1 MFKRLFFSLIG
12 LCLLAVC
19 AAAAGWIL
27 AEQRFTTASTS
38 ESETR
43 VEIPRGAGLRQ
54 ISQILVQQGLLKDK
68 VDLWVFQGMV
78 KARGT
83 AASLQAGEFDIP
95 AGSTMADIAAILG
108 SGRNRVHYTLTIP
121 EGLTSPEVLALV
133 SQMGTLS
140 GPAPAQVPTGS
151 LLPETYAF
159 LRGDSRADAVNR
171 MQAAMTKT
179 LDELWDSRDPNLPI
193 ASKQDAVILAS
204 VVEKETGLAAE
215 RPQVAAVFINRL
227 RLGMPLQSDPTV
239 IYGLAPDTGSLG
251 RALLR
256 KDLEQDHPWNTY
268 TRPGLPQS
276 PIANPGRESLAA
288 VLHPAQTKALYFVA
302 DGTGG
307 HAFAET
313 LAEHNRNVARW
324 RRLQRQ

>member
-1 MFKRLFFSLIG
+1 
-12 LCLLAVC
+12 
-19 AAAAGWIL
+19 
-27 AEQRFTTASTS
+27 
-38 ESETR
+38 
-43 VEIPRGAGLRQ
+43 
-54 ISQILVQQGLLKDK
+54 
-68 VDLWVFQGMV
+68 
-78 KARGT
+78 
-83 AASLQAGEFDIP
+83 
-95 AGSTMADIAAILG
+95 
-108 SGRNRVHYTLTIP
+108 
-121 EGLTSPEVLALV
+121 
-133 SQMGTLS
+133 
-140 GPAPAQVPTGS
+140 
-151 LLPETYAF
+151 
-159 LRGDSRADAVNR
+159 

-179 LDELWDSRDPNLPI
+179 LDELWDNRDPNLPLT
-193 ASKQDAVILAS
+193 SKEEAVILAS

-276 PIANPGRESLAA
+276 AIANPGRESIAA

-307 HAFAET
+307 HAFAES

>member
-1 MFKRLFFSLIG
+1 MIKRLFFSLIT

-19 AAAAGWIL
+19 AAAAGWVL

-38 ESETR
+38 DTATR
-43 VEIPRGAGLRQ
+43 IEVPRGAGLRH
-54 ISQILVQQGLLKDK
+54 ISQILAQQGLLKDK
-68 VDLWVFQGMV
+68 IDLWVFQGMV

-95 AGSTMADIAAILG
+95 AGSTMADISAILS
-108 SGRNRVHYTLTIP
+108 SGRNRVHYTLTVP

-133 SQMGTLS
+133 NKMDVLS
-140 GPAPAQVPTGS
+140 GAAPAQVATGS

-159 LRGDSRADAVNR
+159 LRGDSRAEAVSR

-179 LDELWDSRDPNLPI
+179 LDELWDNRDPNLPLT
-193 ASKQDAVILAS
+193 SKEEAVILAS

-276 PIANPGRESLAA
+276 AIANPGRESIAA

-307 HAFAET
+307 HAFAES